1 VRNPPLW
8 FYFKKIKNNKVAI
21 NYRLSILLLFFY
33 FLFFFCG
40 QIHLTRL
47 RCISLRASLLLA
59 FWHLSAHERYCEC
72 GARAR
77 MFYYLG
83 GWGLAGGLGV
93 AVVVYIRGK
102 VNSSCCSKSLGK
114 PRPLRARSGLSEC
127 EPVWRYF
134 RPKARTARIV
144 SLTLSDRSSSN
155 LGHDFMILGRGHKQ
169 TQHNT

>member
-1 VRNPPLW
+1 MS
-8 FYFKKIKNNKVAI
+8 
-21 NYRLSILLLFFY
+21 LS
-33 FLFFFCG
+33 
-40 QIHLTRL
+40 
-47 RCISLRASLLLA
+47 ASLLLA

-114 PRPLRARSGLSEC
+114 PRPPRARSGLSEC

-134 RPKARTARIV
+134 RPKARTARIA
-144 SLTLSDRSSSN
+144 SLTLSDRSGSN
-155 LGHDFMILGRGHKQ
+155 LGHDFMILGWVRKQ
-169 TQHNT
+169 TPQNTEFIRAFLSVLRRVSMYAMKTQITKSKHILRLAEI

>member
-1 VRNPPLW
+1 MS
-8 FYFKKIKNNKVAI
+8 
-21 NYRLSILLLFFY
+21 LS
-33 FLFFFCG
+33 
-40 QIHLTRL
+40 
-47 RCISLRASLLLA
+47 ASLLLA

-114 PRPLRARSGLSEC
+114 PRPLSARSGLSEC

-134 RPKARTARIV
+134 RPKARTARTA
-144 SLTLSDRSSSN
+144 SLTLSNRSGSIN
-155 LGHDFMILGRGHKQ
+155 LGHDFMIFGWARKQ
-169 TQHNT
+169 TPQNIELIHDFLCLYFVTSVCMQWKRK